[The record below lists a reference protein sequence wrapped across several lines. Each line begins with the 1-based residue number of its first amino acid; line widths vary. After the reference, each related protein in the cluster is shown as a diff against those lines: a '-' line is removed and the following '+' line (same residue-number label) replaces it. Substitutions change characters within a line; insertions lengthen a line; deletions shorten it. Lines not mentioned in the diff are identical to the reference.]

1 MNELR
6 RFIKKLFALRI
17 YLNVLTYHFL
27 TMLTVNSFYVI
38 GTGIPD
44 FYKLVATV
52 IKLYIPKYNQL

>member
-6 RFIKKLFALRI
+6 RFIKKLFALTI
-17 YLNVLTYHFL
+17 YLNLLTYHFL

>member
-17 YLNVLTYHFL
+17 YLNLLTYHFL

>member
-17 YLNVLTYHFL
+17 YLNLLTYHFL

-44 FYKLVATV
+44 LYKLVATV